1 MKQTTKGIGE
11 NLNFHW
17 KIYDIDI
24 FKKETSH
31 ASGFTF
37 GQKGKIKDDNF
48 EKVINFTCDEK
59 GEMKVLFF

>member
-1 MKQTTKGIGE
+1 MT
-11 NLNFHW
+11 LN
-17 KIYDIDI
+17 I

-37 GQKGKIKDDNF
+37 GQKGKINDDNF